1 MLSQFVEQLNVVYS
15 VTDRPQI
22 TMPLTEES
30 AYLVALELRRA
41 QQGLT
46 HEAKR
51 STMAAEMMSLADFYH
66 CVYEELLEMIDEDQ

>member
-1 MLSQFVEQLNVVYS
+1 
-15 VTDRPQI
+15 
-22 TMPLTEES
+22 MPLTDEG

-46 HEAKR
+46 QEAKR
-51 STMAAEMMSLADFYH
+51 STMTAELMSLADFYH

>member
-1 MLSQFVEQLNVVYS
+1 
-15 VTDRPQI
+15 
-22 TMPLTEES
+22 MPLTDEG

-46 HEAKR
+46 QEAKR
-51 STMAAEMMSLADFYH
+51 STMSAELMSLADFYH

>member
-22 TMPLTEES
+22 TMPLTDEG

-46 HEAKR
+46 QEAKR
-51 STMAAEMMSLADFYH
+51 STMSAELMSLADFYH